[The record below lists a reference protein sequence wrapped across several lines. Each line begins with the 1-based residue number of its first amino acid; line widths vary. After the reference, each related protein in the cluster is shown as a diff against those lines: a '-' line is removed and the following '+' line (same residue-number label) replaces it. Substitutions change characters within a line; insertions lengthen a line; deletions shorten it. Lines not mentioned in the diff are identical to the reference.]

1 MKGLKINQ
9 KVKNAIMIGSMCS
22 ISYLAVYIARN
33 TLGAVSP
40 QMIEEGAFTTEN
52 IGTLSSVYFITYA
65 FGQLING
72 AIGDK
77 IKAKYMISMG
87 LIFAG
92 ICNVLFSQLHATKM
106 LAFVVYALTG
116 FFLSMIYGPMTKTV
130 AENTDPIH
138 ATRCSLGY
146 TFASFFGSPLAG
158 VLAVIMA
165 WQSVFVTSSA
175 TLIIMGLICF
185 LVFSMYERKGIIQ
198 YNKYKPP
205 EGKSGKFKV
214 LIKRQIIKF
223 AFVSIITGV
232 VRTTVVFWM
241 PTYLSQHLKFPAD
254 TSALIFTVATVIISA
269 TAFIAVFMYE
279 RLGRNLDLTMLVSF
293 TSAAICFAVV
303 YFVNNPAVNI
313 VFLVLAILSSNCA
326 ASMLFSRYCPS
337 LWDTGMVSTATGFLD
352 FMSYMAA
359 SISSVVFAN
368 AVAYIKWDGLIIV
381 WFALMVGGIITAL
394 PLNKILNF
402 RHPKNIE

>member
-1 MKGLKINQ
+1 MGKQKMKPA
-9 KVKNAIMIGSMCS
+9 VKNAIMIGSMCS

-40 QMIEEGAFTTEN
+40 QMIEEGAFSTEN
-52 IGTLSSVYFITYA
+52 IGTLSSIYFISYA

-92 ICNVLFSQLHATKM
+92 ICNIVFSQLYATKAV
-106 LAFVVYALTG
+106 AFAAYGLTG

-130 AENTDPIH
+130 AENTDPIY

-158 VLAVIMA
+158 VLAVVLA
-165 WQSVFVTSSA
+165 WQGVFLTSSA
-175 TLIIMGLICF
+175 TLLVMGCIAFLCF
-185 LVFSMYERKGIIQ
+185 TLFEKKSIIQ
-198 YNKYKPP
+198 YNKYDAPK
-205 EGKSGKFKV
+205 GKGGKFKT
-214 LIKRQIIKF
+214 LIKRRIIKF
-223 AFVSIITGV
+223 TFVSIITGI

-241 PTYLSQHLKFPAD
+241 PTYISQYLEFDPD
-254 TSALIFTVATVIISA
+254 TSALIFTVATLVISS
-269 TAFIAVFMYE
+269 TAFIAVFIYE

-293 TSAAICFAVV
+293 ISATICFATVF
-303 YFVNNPAVNI
+303 FVKQPVVNI
-313 VFLVLAILSSNCA
+313 IFLILAILSSNCA
-326 ASMLFSRYCPS
+326 ASMLWSRYCPS

-352 FMSYMAA
+352 FVSYMSA
-359 SISSVVFAN
+359 SISSKIFAS
-368 AVAYIKWDGLIIV
+368 AVSVIGWNGLILV
-381 WFALMVGGIITAL
+381 WLGLMLAGIIVAL
-394 PLNKILNF
+394 PMQKIL
-402 RHPKNIE
+402 HKE